1 MKARSLFRK
10 SKVIASVGLIVGVLV
25 VGTGPA
31 FAGGGSGGGSGG
43 GGYPGGANTK
53 TLYVS
58 NSSRSRHAD
67 GYGAWGCFDTPYS
80 TINSAVAAA
89 SAGNTIVVCPGTYT
103 EDVVINKAL
112 TLRGQRA
119 TIDAAGLNNAVQ
131 VVSSG
136 VTVSGFT
143 LTKAIGEGILVGADT
158 TSDPAWGTSL
168 TNVGVFNNRV
178 IDDDQGFAGAGG
190 AASTCNYLPL
200 PSDCGGGIH
209 FVAVSHSNMSGN
221 VVTGN
226 ADGILLTDEYGP
238 TAYNLVANN
247 WVYDNATECGITLPS
262 HNGGAV
268 SYNSTTF
275 AVTGTNPTVGGVFD
289 NKIINNVS
297 VNNGTIPANGSGS
310 GAGVGIFAPFPGTGA
325 YNNLVQGNYLAGNGL
340 AGVTIHSHAPGQDV
354 NGNVIVGNTIGQN
367 NIDGDGDNGPV
378 PGPQDLVTT
387 GISVFSAASP
397 IQMTIAGNH
406 IANNDVGI
414 WYTAATVTANG
425 LATNSFF
432 KVTIPI
438 EAAS

>member
-1 MKARSLFRK
+1 M
-10 SKVIASVGLIVGVLV
+10 
-25 VGTGPA
+25 
-31 FAGGGSGGGSGG
+31 
-43 GGYPGGANTK
+43 
-53 TLYVS
+53 
-58 NSSRSRHAD
+58 
-67 GYGAWGCFDTPYS
+67 GCSDAPYS
-80 TINSAVAAA
+80 TISSAVAAA
-89 SAGNTIVVCPGTYT
+89 SAGATVVVCPGTYT

-112 TLRGQRA
+112 MLTGQGA
-119 TIDAAGLNNAVQ
+119 TIDAAGLNNAIQ
-131 VVSSG
+131 VVSSD

-158 TSDPAWGTSL
+158 PSDPAWGKPL
-168 TNVGVFNNRV
+168 TNVGVFNNKV
-178 IDDDQGFAGAGG
+178 VDDDQGFAGPGG
-190 AASTCNYLPL
+190 ADSTCNYLPL

-238 TAYNLVANN
+238 TAYNLVSGN

-268 SYNSTTF
+268 NFNPITF

-289 NKIINNVS
+289 NKIIYNVS
-297 VNNGTIPANGSGS
+297 VDNGTIPVNGSGS

-325 YNNLVQGNYLAGNGL
+325 YDNLVQGNYLAGNGL

-367 NIDGDGDNGPV
+367 NIDGDVDNGPV
-378 PGPQDLVTT
+378 PGPQDLVKT
-387 GISVFSAASP
+387 GISVYSAASP
-397 IQMTIAGNH
+397 ILMTIAENH
-406 IANNDVGI
+406 IVNNDVGI

-425 LATNSFF
+425 LASNSFF
-432 KVTIPI
+432 SVTTPI